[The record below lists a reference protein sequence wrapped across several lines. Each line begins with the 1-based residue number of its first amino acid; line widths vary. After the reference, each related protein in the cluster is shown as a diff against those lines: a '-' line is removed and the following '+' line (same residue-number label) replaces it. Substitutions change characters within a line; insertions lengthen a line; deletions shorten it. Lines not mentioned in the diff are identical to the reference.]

1 VQRLFGIPMG
11 GLALALALALG
22 LVVGGVATLAIRHRV
37 LLRLGLRNVARRRG
51 RALLIV
57 TGLMLGT
64 TIISSALVTGDTM
77 SRTVRSSVIESL
89 GQTDELVSVRGAELT
104 PMLASE
110 QATRIEYLSARDLP
124 AVERALRRTGLV
136 DGVAPAI
143 IEPVA
148 LQDLTSRQTES
159 RVSLFAADPARMAG
173 FGDIRTTSG
182 GVVSLAELRDGEVYL
197 NRDAADELDA
207 RAGDSARMLAGA
219 RNAQLRVAAIVEID
233 GAGTD
238 GPAMLLPLA
247 RAQELLGRPAQIRHV
262 LVSNN
267 GDETSGSELTDA
279 VVRAAAPSLAPR
291 GLELQKAKQEGL
303 ASADQVGDVFISVF
317 TTFGSFSI
325 VAGVLL
331 IFLIF
336 VTLSAERRSE
346 LGIARAVGT
355 RREHLVQM
363 FVFEGLAYDLGAAAV
378 GAALGVGVAFGMVS
392 VMAQA
397 FSSAG
402 LEIRHAVSLRSVVV
416 AYALGVLLTF
426 AVVAI
431 SAWRVSVL
439 NIVAAV
445 RGLPEPPTRRGRR
458 RIGLGAAGLVA
469 GVLMAASGHGAGQ
482 ATPFSLGLSLAII
495 SLVPLVR
502 AAGAGERLAYSGAGA
517 VLLVWWLLPFDAL
530 SAIAGREL
538 GMDFSAWIVSGLMV
552 VAGATWLIV
561 YNADLLLGLAMR
573 MLGRIRSLA
582 PMLKMAMAYPLR
594 VRFRTGVTL
603 AMFTIVVGATT
614 SRAFLRAVDDVES
627 FGGGFD
633 VRAQIAPESPLGDP
647 NAAIRAAR
655 GLDARDFRIVA
666 GQSVLPA
673 KLRQPGAG
681 GFETYPVRGFDHAFL
696 TTTTYGLAARARGYE
711 SARAVWDA
719 LDRRSDLAVID
730 PLAAPRR
737 NNWNFGP
744 PPAFQLH
751 GFAIEDKTFDPVE
764 VIARDPQSGRRRSVT
779 VIGVLADTTPQDMAG
794 VWTSDR
800 TAAELFGSRAAPTIF
815 HAALAPGVDPD
826 DAARRLER
834 AFIANG
840 MEAESTRK
848 VLHDA
853 IGASYTLNWLLL
865 GFMGLGLI
873 VGVRRARGDQRALGG
888 RAPPADRRA
897 ALDRLPPPD
906 GAAQLPAR
914 VVVHRA
920 DRDRRRHRARARD
933 RLERHP
939 GLRRPALVAGRAAHR
954 RALDAPRHR
963 VPDRLCS
970 SAADHV
976 RAGGARVARLSRRS
990 AALRVER
997 RPMTFIWFVI
1007 WLIANNAG
1015 GHEPLAIS
1023 PVNAW
1028 AGTLIL
1034 AIALDLSASHARG
1047 RT

>member
-51 RALLIV
+51 RAVLIV

-89 GQTDELVSVRGAELT
+89 GQTDELVSVRGAALT

-110 QATRIEYLSARDLP
+110 QATRVEYLSARSLP

-148 LQDLTSRQTES
+148 LQDVTSRQTES

-173 FGDIRTTSG
+173 FGEIRTTSG
-182 GVVSLAELRDGEVYL
+182 GVVSLAELRDGEIYL

-445 RGLPEPPTRRGRR
+445 RDLPEPPTRRGRR

-469 GVLMAASGHGAGQ
+469 GVLLAASGLRAAQ

-538 GMDFSAWIVSGLMV
+538 GMDFSAWVVSGLMV

-573 MLGRIRSLA
+573 VLGRIRSLA
-582 PMLKMAMAYPLR
+582 PILKMAMAYPLR

-603 AMFTIVVGATT
+603 AMFTLVVGATT

-633 VRAQIAPESPLGDP
+633 VRAQIAPRSPLGDP

-696 TTTTYGLAARARGYE
+696 TTTTYGLAARASGYE

-719 LDRRSDLAVID
+719 IDRRSDLAVVD
-730 PLAAPRR
+730 QLAAPRR

-853 IGASYTLNWLLL
+853 IGASYILNWLLL

-873 VGVRRARGDQRALGG
+873 VGVAALGVIS
-888 RAPPADRRA
+888 
-897 ALDRLPPPD
+897 
-906 GAAQLPAR
+906 AR
-914 VVVHRA
+914 SV
-920 DRDRRRHRARARD
+920 
-933 RLERHP
+933 
-939 GLRRPALVAGRAAHR
+939 
-954 RALDAPRHR
+954 
-963 VPDRLCS
+963 
-970 SAADHV
+970 
-976 RAGGARVARLSRRS
+976 
-990 AALRVER
+990 VER
-997 RPMTFIWFVI
+997 RQQIGVLRSIGFRRRMVQLSFLLESSF
-1007 WLIANNAG
+1007 
-1015 GHEPLAIS
+1015 
-1023 PVNAW
+1023 
-1028 AGTLIL
+1028 
-1034 AIALDLSASHARG
+1034 IALTAIGVGTALGLVIAFNVIQHSADQPSWQGALRFAVPWAHLGIVFLTVYAAALLTTFAPAARAS
-1047 RT
+1047 RVYPAEALRYE